1 MHLKIE
7 ARFQILCIKR
17 EEELLFFGANGSGK
31 STVGHELA
39 RVLKYKYMDVEDY
52 HFIKSEIPYTVEH
65 SREDCLNLMLVDI
78 EKYHSFVISAVTGD
92 FGEKI
97 TSMYNLAILISAP
110 LNIHIERIKQREYE
124 QYGERIQK
132 VVGILYEQHLKFIDF
147 VVSRSIS
154 KI

>member
-7 ARFQILCIKR
+7 ARFQILYIKR

-52 HFIKSEIPYTVEH
+52 HFIKSEIPYTVER

-78 EKYHSFVISAVTGD
+78 EKHHSFVISAVTGD
-92 FGEKI
+92 FVEKI
-97 TSMYNLAILISAP
+97 TSMSIL
-110 LNIHIERIKQREYE
+110 
-124 QYGERIQK
+124 
-132 VVGILYEQHLKFIDF
+132 LY
-147 VVSRSIS
+147 
-154 KI
+154 